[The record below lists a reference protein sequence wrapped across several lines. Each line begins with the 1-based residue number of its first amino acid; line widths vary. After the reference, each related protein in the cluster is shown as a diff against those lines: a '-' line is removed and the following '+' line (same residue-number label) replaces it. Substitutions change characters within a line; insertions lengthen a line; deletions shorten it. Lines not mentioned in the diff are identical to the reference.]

1 MKITLIREE
10 RESGKEAVSTQ
21 KTDMLMEKLKTENKT
36 GYITELRSIIPHLK
50 GTNARYEHIDRL
62 PRLYPAVEMTRTKA
76 GEHRIKTYN
85 GLILLE
91 VNNLAGVAEAELVKQ
106 QAALLPQ
113 TFAAFCGSSGRSA
126 KIWVRFTLP
135 DGGLP
140 KNEDDIALFHAHAYR
155 LAVKCYQPLLPFP
168 ITLQAPSLLQSC
180 RMTVDEQPYYSP
192 TAVAFCLEQPCA
204 LPSEDNYRQRKQQ
217 ESNPLLRM
225 TPGYE
230 VADTCNLLFE
240 AALDRAFRDLD
251 NWRRGDDLRPLLS
264 RLAEHCFKAGIP
276 EEEAV
281 RQTLMH
287 YYREADEPLVR
298 LTLHNLYGELKGFGT
313 RSSLNKDQETAFRL
327 EEFMKRRYEFRYN
340 TVLGDL
346 EYRQRDSIHFYFQ
359 PADQRVRSSIAM
371 KALKEGVRVWDRDI
385 TRFLSSDYVPLYN
398 PIEEYL
404 YNTGRWDGKDRIRA
418 LADLVPCHNPH
429 WRELFYRWFLGMVAH
444 WRGIDKQH
452 GNNTSPLLVGPQ
464 GYRKSTFCRILLPP
478 ELRFGYTDSIDFKSK
493 QEAERSLGRFFLI
506 NIDEFD
512 QINANQQGFLKHLL
526 QKPVANLRKP
536 YGTTIQEMRRYASF
550 IGTSNLKDL
559 LTDPSGSRRFICIE
573 VTGPIQ
579 TNVTIN
585 YHQLYAQAMH
595 DIMKGERYWL
605 DDTDEAIVKEYN
617 REFERVDPLE
627 ELFLCHFR
635 GAEES
640 EEGEWLTAMQIFNDL
655 QQKTRDKL
663 AINRIAAFGRTLRKL
678 DILNKKSNRGTLYHL
693 VRIEELTGTPTDC
706 TKVRAN
712 LALTLFIKSISVRS

>member
-21 KTDMLMEKLKTENKT
+21 ETDMLMEKLKTENKT

-192 TAVAFCLEQPCA
+192 TAVAFCLEQPFA
-204 LPSEDNYRQRKQQ
+204 IPGETTFKEQKQA
-217 ESNPLLRM
+217 ETNPLLRM
-225 TPGYE
+225 QPGYSSS
-230 VADTCNLLFE
+230 DTFSMLFE
-240 AALDRAFRDLD
+240 AALNRSFDGLT
-251 NWRRGDDLRPLLS
+251 NWKRGDDLRPLLT
-264 RLAEHCFKAGIP
+264 RLAEHCYKAGIP
-276 EEEAV
+276 EEEVV

-287 YYREADEPLVR
+287 YYREADEPVIR
-298 LTLHNLYGELKGFGT
+298 AAIHNIYRECKGFGT
-313 RSSLNKDQETAFRL
+313 RNSMTAEQDTAFRL
-327 EEFMKRRYEFRYN
+327 EEFMNRRYEFRYN
-340 TVLGDL
+340 TVLGEL
-346 EYRQRDSIHFYFQ
+346 EYRQRDSIHFQFR
-359 PADQRVRSSIAM
+359 PADQRIRSSIALN
-371 KALKEGVRVWDRDI
+371 ALKEGIRVWDRDI
-385 TRFLSSDYVPLYN
+385 ARYLTSDYIPLHN
-398 PIEEYL
+398 PVEEYL
-404 YNTGRWDGKDRIRA
+404 NDTGRWDGKDRIRA
-418 LADLVPCHNPH
+418 LADLVPCENPH
-429 WRELFYRWFLGMVAH
+429 WRELFYRWFLSMTAH
-444 WRGIDKQH
+444 WRGLDRQH
-452 GNNTSPLLVGPQ
+452 GNSTSPLLVGAQ

-493 QEAERSLGRFFLI
+493 QDAERSLGRFFLI

-512 QINANQQGFLKHLL
+512 QISVSQQGFLKHL
-526 QKPVANLRKP
+526 
-536 YGTTIQEMRRYASF
+536 
-550 IGTSNLKDL
+550 
-559 LTDPSGSRRFICIE
+559 
-573 VTGPIQ
+573 
-579 TNVTIN
+579 
-585 YHQLYAQAMH
+585 H
-595 DIMKGERYWL
+595 
-605 DDTDEAIVKEYN
+605 
-617 REFERVDPLE
+617 
-627 ELFLCHFR
+627 
-635 GAEES
+635 
-640 EEGEWLTAMQIFNDL
+640 
-655 QQKTRDKL
+655 
-663 AINRIAAFGRTLRKL
+663 
-678 DILNKKSNRGTLYHL
+678 HL
-693 VRIEELTGTPTDC
+693 
-706 TKVRAN
+706 
-712 LALTLFIKSISVRS
+712 

>member
-21 KTDMLMEKLKTENKT
+21 ETDMLMEKLKTENKT

-85 GLILLE
+85 GLVLLE

-168 ITLQAPSLLQSC
+168 ITLRAPSLLQSC

-346 EYRQRDSIHFYFQ
+346 EYRQRDHFYFQ

-371 KALKEGVRVWDRDI
+371 KVLKEGVRVWDRDI

-536 YGTTIQEMRRYASF
+536 YGSTIQEMRRYASF

-585 YHQLYAQAMH
+585 YRQLYAQAMH

-617 REFERVDPLE
+617 REFERADPLE

-693 VRIEELTGTPTDC
+693 VRIEE
-706 TKVRAN
+706 
-712 LALTLFIKSISVRS
+712 

>member
-21 KTDMLMEKLKTENKT
+21 ETDMLMEKLKTENKT

-327 EEFMKRRYEFRYN
+327 EEFMKRRYDFRYN
-340 TVLGDL
+340 TQVGEV
-346 EYRQRDSIHFYFQ
+346 EYRERHSFRFRFSPIDK
-359 PADQRVRSSIAM
+359 RTLNSIALD
-371 KALKEGVRVWDRDI
+371 AQSEGIPLWDRDI
-385 TRFLSSDYVPLYN
+385 SRYIYSNRIPVFNPL
-398 PIEEYL
+398 EDYL
-404 YNTGRWDGKDRIRA
+404 YDLPHWDGKDRILA
-418 LADLVPCHNPH
+418 LARTVPCNNPY
-429 WRELFYRWFLGMVAH
+429 WAELFHRWFLNMVAH
-444 WRGIDKQH
+444 WRGNTDKKYA
-452 GNNTSPLLVGPQ
+452 NSVSPLLVGAQ
-464 GYRKSTFCRILLPP
+464 GTRKSTFCRSIVPP
-478 ELRFGYTDSIDFKSK
+478 ELRAYYTDSIDFSRKRD
-493 QEAERSLGRFFLI
+493 AELYLNRFALI

-512 QINANQQGFLKHLL
+512 QISSTQQGFLKHIL
-526 QKPVANLRKP
+526 QKPVVNVRKP
-536 YGTTIQEMRRYASF
+536 YANAVLEMRRYASF
-550 IGTSNLKDL
+550 IATSNQKDL

-573 VTGPIQ
+573 VTEAIDTNRPIDY
-579 TNVTIN
+579 N
-585 YHQLYAQAMH
+585 QLYAQAMH
-595 DIMKGERYWL
+595 ELDHGERYWF
-605 DDTDEAIVKEYN
+605 DQSDERIMTEN
-617 REFERVDPLE
+617 NHDFEQIPPEEQLFYHYFRVAGND
-627 ELFLCHFR
+627 
-635 GAEES
+635 
-640 EEGEWLTAMQIFNDL
+640 EEGEWLSSAEILNRL
-655 QQKTRDKL
+655 RRYS
-663 AINRIAAFGRTLRKL
+663 AIPLSTKRVNVFGR
-678 DILNKKSNRGTLYHL
+678 ILQKHEVPSRRTRFGTLYH
-693 VRIEELTGTPTDC
+693 VVECKRQED
-706 TKVRAN
+706 
-712 LALTLFIKSISVRS
+712 

>member
-21 KTDMLMEKLKTENKT
+21 ETDMLMEKLKTENKT

-251 NWRRGDDLRPLLS
+251 NWRRGALRPLLS

-693 VRIEELTGTPTDC
+693 VRIEE
-706 TKVRAN
+706 
-712 LALTLFIKSISVRS
+712 

>member
-21 KTDMLMEKLKTENKT
+21 ETDMLMEKLKTENKT

-85 GLILLE
+85 GLVLLE

-126 KIWVRFTLP
+126 KIWVRFILP

-287 YYREADEPLVR
+287 YYREADETLVR

-573 VTGPIQ
+573 DRSYPDKRH
-579 TNVTIN
+579 
-585 YHQLYAQAMH
+585 YQLSPA
-595 DIMKGERYWL
+595 
-605 DDTDEAIVKEYN
+605 
-617 REFERVDPLE
+617 
-627 ELFLCHFR
+627 LCPSHAR
-635 GAEES
+635 HH
-640 EEGEWLTAMQIFNDL
+640 EG
-655 QQKTRDKL
+655 
-663 AINRIAAFGRTLRKL
+663 
-678 DILNKKSNRGTLYHL
+678 
-693 VRIEELTGTPTDC
+693 
-706 TKVRAN
+706 
-712 LALTLFIKSISVRS
+712 

>member
-21 KTDMLMEKLKTENKT
+21 ETDMLMEKLKTENKT

-85 GLILLE
+85 GLVLLE

-168 ITLQAPSLLQSC
+168 ITLRAPSLLQSC

-251 NWRRGDDLRPLLS
+251 NWRPLLS

-371 KALKEGVRVWDRDI
+371 KVLKEGVRVWDRDI

-536 YGTTIQEMRRYASF
+536 YGSTIQEMRRYASF

-585 YHQLYAQAMH
+585 YRQLYAQAMH

-617 REFERVDPLE
+617 REFERADPLE

-693 VRIEELTGTPTDC
+693 VRIEE
-706 TKVRAN
+706 
-712 LALTLFIKSISVRS
+712 

>member
-21 KTDMLMEKLKTENKT
+21 ETDMLMEKLKTENKT

-85 GLILLE
+85 GLVLLE

-126 KIWVRFTLP
+126 KIWVRFILP

-281 RQTLMH
+281 RQTLVH

-493 QEAERSLGRFFLI
+493 QEAERSLDRFFLI

-573 VTGPIQ
+573 DRSYPDKRH
-579 TNVTIN
+579 
-585 YHQLYAQAMH
+585 YQLSPA
-595 DIMKGERYWL
+595 
-605 DDTDEAIVKEYN
+605 
-617 REFERVDPLE
+617 
-627 ELFLCHFR
+627 LCPSHAR
-635 GAEES
+635 HH
-640 EEGEWLTAMQIFNDL
+640 EG
-655 QQKTRDKL
+655 
-663 AINRIAAFGRTLRKL
+663 
-678 DILNKKSNRGTLYHL
+678 
-693 VRIEELTGTPTDC
+693 
-706 TKVRAN
+706 
-712 LALTLFIKSISVRS
+712 

>member
-21 KTDMLMEKLKTENKT
+21 ETDMLMEKLKTENKT

-340 TVLGDL
+340 TVLGD
-346 EYRQRDSIHFYFQ
+346 F
-359 PADQRVRSSIAM
+359 
-371 KALKEGVRVWDRDI
+371 

-693 VRIEELTGTPTDC
+693 VRIEE
-706 TKVRAN
+706 
-712 LALTLFIKSISVRS
+712 

>member
-21 KTDMLMEKLKTENKT
+21 ETDMLMEKLKTENKT

-251 NWRRGDDLRPLLS
+251 NWRQGDDLRPLLS

-276 EEEAV
+276 EEEVV

-429 WRELFYRWFLGMVAH
+429 WRELFYRWFLGVAH

-617 REFERVDPLE
+617 REFERADPLE

-693 VRIEELTGTPTDC
+693 VRIEE
-706 TKVRAN
+706 
-712 LALTLFIKSISVRS
+712 

>member
-21 KTDMLMEKLKTENKT
+21 ETDMLMEKLKTENKT

-140 KNEDDIALFHAHAYR
+140 KNEDDIALFHAHAHAYR

-276 EEEAV
+276 EEEVV

-444 WRGIDKQH
+444 WRRIDKQH

-693 VRIEELTGTPTDC
+693 VRIEE
-706 TKVRAN
+706 
-712 LALTLFIKSISVRS
+712 

>member
-21 KTDMLMEKLKTENKT
+21 ETDMLMEKLKTENKT

-85 GLILLE
+85 GLVLLE

-346 EYRQRDSIHFYFQ
+346 
-359 PADQRVRSSIAM
+359 
-371 KALKEGVRVWDRDI
+371 
-385 TRFLSSDYVPLYN
+385 DYVPLYN

-585 YHQLYAQAMH
+585 YRQLYAQAMH

-617 REFERVDPLE
+617 REFERADPLE

-663 AINRIAAFGRTLRKL
+663 VINRIAAFGRTLRKL

-693 VRIEELTGTPTDC
+693 VRIEE
-706 TKVRAN
+706 
-712 LALTLFIKSISVRS
+712 

>member
-21 KTDMLMEKLKTENKT
+21 ETDMLMEKLKTENKT

-85 GLILLE
+85 GLVLLE

-126 KIWVRFTLP
+126 KIWVRFILP

-225 TPGYE
+225 TSGYE

-573 VTGPIQ
+573 DRSYPDKRH
-579 TNVTIN
+579 
-585 YHQLYAQAMH
+585 YQLSPA
-595 DIMKGERYWL
+595 
-605 DDTDEAIVKEYN
+605 
-617 REFERVDPLE
+617 
-627 ELFLCHFR
+627 LCPSHAR
-635 GAEES
+635 HH
-640 EEGEWLTAMQIFNDL
+640 EG
-655 QQKTRDKL
+655 
-663 AINRIAAFGRTLRKL
+663 
-678 DILNKKSNRGTLYHL
+678 
-693 VRIEELTGTPTDC
+693 
-706 TKVRAN
+706 
-712 LALTLFIKSISVRS
+712 

>member
-21 KTDMLMEKLKTENKT
+21 ETDMLMEKLKTENKT

-85 GLILLE
+85 GLVLLE

-180 RMTVDEQPYYSP
+180 RMTVD
-192 TAVAFCLEQPCA
+192 EQPCA

-452 GNNTSPLLVGPQ
+452 GNNTSPLLVGSQ

-536 YGTTIQEMRRYASF
+536 YGSTIQEMRRYASF

-693 VRIEELTGTPTDC
+693 VRIEE
-706 TKVRAN
+706 
-712 LALTLFIKSISVRS
+712 

>member
-21 KTDMLMEKLKTENKT
+21 ETDMLMEKLKTENKT

-85 GLILLE
+85 GLVLLE

-168 ITLQAPSLLQSC
+168 ITLRAPSLLQSC

-346 EYRQRDSIHFYFQ
+346 EYRQRDSIHFQ

-371 KALKEGVRVWDRDI
+371 KVLKEGVRVWDRDI

-536 YGTTIQEMRRYASF
+536 YGSTIQEMRRYASF

-585 YHQLYAQAMH
+585 YRQLYAQAMH

-693 VRIEELTGTPTDC
+693 VRIEE
-706 TKVRAN
+706 
-712 LALTLFIKSISVRS
+712 

>member
-21 KTDMLMEKLKTENKT
+21 ETDMLMEKLKTENKT

-85 GLILLE
+85 GLVLLE

-140 KNEDDIALFHAHAYR
+140 KNEDDIALSHAYR

-168 ITLQAPSLLQSC
+168 ITLRAPSLLQSC

-371 KALKEGVRVWDRDI
+371 KVLKEGVRVWDRDI

-536 YGTTIQEMRRYASF
+536 YGSTIQEMRRYASF

-585 YHQLYAQAMH
+585 YRQLYAQAMH

-617 REFERVDPLE
+617 REFERADPLE

-693 VRIEELTGTPTDC
+693 VRIEE
-706 TKVRAN
+706 
-712 LALTLFIKSISVRS
+712 

>member
-21 KTDMLMEKLKTENKT
+21 ETDMLMEKLKTENKT

-85 GLILLE
+85 GLVLLE

-140 KNEDDIALFHAHAYR
+140 KNEDDIALSHAYR

-452 GNNTSPLLVGPQ
+452 GNNTSPLLVGSQ

-536 YGTTIQEMRRYASF
+536 YGSTIQEMRRYASF

-693 VRIEELTGTPTDC
+693 VRIEE
-706 TKVRAN
+706 
-712 LALTLFIKSISVRS
+712 